1 MYRYIILYVFML
13 LSKMPVHSIPRFLPP
28 SLFIVLAFN
37 IVAPPIIYDARL
49 QCLAVPYRIPDGLVA
64 KF

>member
-1 MYRYIILYVFML
+1 ML
-13 LSKMPVHSIPRFLPP
+13 LSKMSVHSIPRFLPP

-49 QCLAVPYRIPDGLVA
+49 QRLAVPYRIPDGLVA

>member
-1 MYRYIILYVFML
+1 ML
-13 LSKMPVHSIPRFLPP
+13 LSKMSVHLIPRFLPP
-28 SLFIVLAFN
+28 SLFIVLALN

-49 QCLAVPYRIPDGLVA
+49 QRLAVPYRIPDGLVA